1 MLRNNI
7 MPRLAD
13 ANISSLGYLWCTMGH
28 NPKGHL
34 MKFTQ
39 HTIPCRFGFELK
51 THVAWLR
58 LQLSLVMSDETFPRN
73 EENMSG
79 NL

>member
-1 MLRNNI
+1 MLIFRAWATCGLPVSN
-7 MPRLAD
+7 P
-13 ANISSLGYLWCTMGH
+13 MGH

-51 THVAWLR
+51 THVAWHR